1 MNSSLASIDPLT
13 DGKYHLVTRLSGGQP
28 VSYLGVIDGKA
39 AIIHDTPTVWYFA
52 YQSDRGSYRI
62 WQDGTENVL
71 DSTQNSNSVAV
82 VYKHHGKDWQQWAAR
97 LQM

>member
-1 MNSSLASIDPLT
+1 MI
-13 DGKYHLVTRLSGGQP
+13 DGKYHLISGVTMGQEALYLSVVEGRVTPSG
-28 VSYLGVIDGKA
+28 
-39 AIIHDTPTVWYFA
+39 TPTVWFFA
-52 YQSDRGSYRI
+52 YQSERGSYRI

-71 DSTQNSNSVAV
+71 DSTEHEYNSAV